1 MAGVLP
7 ETRINVS
14 WPGVAAG
21 RHAPAGKSGKTGR
34 RVMNGDGMQ
43 GDGVVGLPA
52 AGIPA
57 ERHEAFEIVA
67 GESRSGVL
75 VLCDH
80 ASNRIPPEYGNLG
93 LPPGELE
100 RHIAW
105 DIGAEGVA
113 RRLAARLGAPAV
125 ISRFSRLLVD
135 PNRGLDDPTILM
147 RISDGAIVPGNAAA
161 DAQEKRRRLE
171 RFYLPYD
178 AAISRTIER
187 FRALGVNPALVS
199 VHSFT
204 PVWRG
209 VRRPWHAGLLYDPRD
224 PEFSV
229 RLMEALAATAPDLVI
244 GDNQPYRG
252 GLSGDTMDRHGFVKG
267 LPHALVEIRQ
277 DLIQDAA
284 GQELWAQRLEL
295 ATRAA
300 LDAIGGVQEYRMP
313 EAAGDSHKA
322 AGT

>member
-1 MAGVLP
+1 MNGNGVTGAGVIGLP
-7 ETRINVS
+7 EAR
-14 WPGVAAG
+14 
-21 RHAPAGKSGKTGR
+21 
-34 RVMNGDGMQ
+34 
-43 GDGVVGLPA
+43 
-52 AGIPA
+52 IPA
-57 ERHEAFEIVA
+57 ERHEAYEIVG
-67 GESRSGVL
+67 GEPRSGVL

-93 LPPGELE
+93 LPRGELE

-147 RISDGAIVPGNAAA
+147 RISDGAIVPGNAHA
-161 DAQEKRRRLE
+161 DAAEKRRRLE

-178 AAISRTIER
+178 EAISRTIER

-199 VHSFT
+199 IHSFT

-209 VRRPWHAGLLYDPRD
+209 LRRPWHAGLLYDPRD
-224 PEFSV
+224 PDFSV
-229 RLMEALAATAPDLVI
+229 RLMEALAVSAPGLVI

-252 GLSGDTMDRHGFVKG
+252 GLSGDTMDRHGFAKG
-267 LPHALVEIRQ
+267 LPHALVEVRQ
-277 DLIQDAA
+277 DLIQDVV
-284 GQELWAQRLEL
+284 GQEKWAERIEL

-300 LDAIGGVQEYRMP
+300 LDAIGGVQEYRTP
-313 EAAGDSHKA
+313 EAVVDSHGA
-322 AGT
+322 AGK

>member
-1 MAGVLP
+1 MSGVEAGGAQV
-7 ETRINVS
+7 
-14 WPGVAAG
+14 
-21 RHAPAGKSGKTGR
+21 H
-34 RVMNGDGMQ
+34 
-43 GDGVVGLPA
+43 GLPVA
-52 AGIPA
+52 RIPG
-57 ERHEAFEIVA
+57 ERHEACEIVEGGA
-67 GESRSGVL
+67 TSGVL

-80 ASNRIPPEYGNLG
+80 ASNRIPPEYDNLG

-113 RRLAARLGAPAV
+113 RRLAARLDAPAV

-147 RISDGAIVPGNAAA
+147 RISDGAIIPGNADA

-178 AAISRTIER
+178 EAISRTIER
-187 FRALGVNPALVS
+187 FRALGINPALVS
-199 VHSFT
+199 IHSFT

-209 VRRPWHAGLLYDPRD
+209 VKRPWHAGLLYDPRD
-224 PEFSV
+224 PDFSV
-229 RLMEALAATAPDLVI
+229 HLMNALAVAAPDLVI

-252 GLSGDTMDRHGFVKG
+252 GLSGDTMDRHGFAKG

-277 DLIQDAA
+277 DLIRDAA
-284 GQELWAQRLEL
+284 GQQVWAERVEL

-300 LDAIGGVQEYRMP
+300 LDAIGGVQEYRVP